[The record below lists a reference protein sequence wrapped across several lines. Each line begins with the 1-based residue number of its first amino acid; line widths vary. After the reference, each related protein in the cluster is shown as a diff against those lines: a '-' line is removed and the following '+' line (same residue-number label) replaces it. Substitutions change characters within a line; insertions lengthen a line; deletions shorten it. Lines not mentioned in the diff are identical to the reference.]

1 MPGQVYGSFEFAPKG
16 YTRGSDIG
24 KSEISLPHLNP
35 PLFLELK
42 LIKSHTHT
50 GVDSQKLRS
59 AATPEMIRGFKTEER
74 EERGIATWTGA
85 AAASGS
91 VALTFG
97 TPFLEAPTV
106 IAITAQGDAD
116 LQVAVGNITTTG
128 CTLYWKDD
136 TAATWTSVAIQYLIK
151 GK

>member
-1 MPGQVYGSFEFAPKG
+1 MAGAVYGSFEFAQKS

-24 KSEISLPHLNP
+24 KSEIGLPHLNP
-35 PLFLELK
+35 PLFLELR
-42 LIKSHTHT
+42 LVKSHTHT
-50 GVDSQKLRS
+50 GVDSQKLRA
-59 AATPEMIRGFKTEER
+59 AATPEMIKGFKADER

-91 VALTFG
+91 VVLTFG
-97 TPFLEAPTV
+97 TPFLEVPTV
-106 IAITAQGDAD
+106 MAISGEGDAD
-116 LQVAVGNITTTG
+116 LQVAVGSITTTG

-151 GK
+151 GR

>member
-1 MPGQVYGSFEFAPKG
+1 MPGEIYGSFEFAQKS

-24 KSEISLPHLNP
+24 KSQIGLPHLNP

-50 GVDSQKLRS
+50 GVDSVKLKS

-74 EERGIATWTGA
+74 EERGIATWTGG

-91 VALTFG
+91 VVLTFG
-97 TPFLEAPTV
+97 TAFLEAPTV
-106 IAITAQGDAD
+106 IAISGEGDAD
-116 LQVAVGNITTTG
+116 LQVAVGSITASQ
-128 CTLYWKDD
+128 CTLFWKDD
-136 TAATWTSVAIQYLIK
+136 TAATWTSVRIQYLIK